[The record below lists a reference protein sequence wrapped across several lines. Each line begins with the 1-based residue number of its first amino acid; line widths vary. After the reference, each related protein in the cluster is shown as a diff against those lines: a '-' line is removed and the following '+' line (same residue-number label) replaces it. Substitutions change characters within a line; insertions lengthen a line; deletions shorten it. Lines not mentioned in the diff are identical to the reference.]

1 MFLNTKLQSR
11 EKPIKVAFIGCGK
24 FVSMFLAQYNQLQK
38 ITIDTIVD
46 INIDNAK
53 KNCLKSGLTTET
65 VDKINFVISLDEAID
80 GDVEVFIEATGNPI
94 IGTVHAVKIIKS
106 KRHIILVNV
115 EADVTCGKYL
125 ADLAKENN
133 VICSMAYGDQPS
145 LIMVNQS
152 F

>member
-53 KNCLKSGLTTET
+53 KIVLR
-65 VDKINFVISLDEAID
+65 
-80 GDVEVFIEATGNPI
+80 
-94 IGTVHAVKIIKS
+94 AV
-106 KRHIILVNV
+106 
-115 EADVTCGKYL
+115 
-125 ADLAKENN
+125 
-133 VICSMAYGDQPS
+133 
-145 LIMVNQS
+145 
-152 F
+152 